1 MEIVALMIVLSRDV
15 CQWILL
21 SSLTEYNEGVCGAP
35 VEGDSQYCAL
45 YQIEMLT
52 FIARNMEREVPS
64 RADSGGLRARGGER
78 APIQM
83 QWTKSNR
90 YSQRVANGTL

>member
-1 MEIVALMIVLSRDV
+1 METVALMIVLSRDA

-21 SSLTEYNEGVCGAP
+21 PSLTEYNEGVCGAP

-52 FIARNMEREVPS
+52 FIARNMESEVPS
-64 RADSGGLRARGGER
+64 HAVEDLRARAGEYPYR
-78 APIQM
+78 CDGQ
-83 QWTKSNR
+83 NR
-90 YSQRVANGTL
+90 IGTSAAKG